1 MGFGPISLVAL
12 YPENVENKVTK
23 FFGFFLSLNE

>member
-23 FFGFFLSLNE
+23 FFGFFFKSE